1 MEVKLIAYTPNPD
14 KVCAI
19 AAKNCIS
26 QEIPEDVENLNSL
39 THAMRS
45 GHTSVAENASF
56 TFSIEG
62 VSRVLETQLVRHRI
76 GASFAIQ
83 SGRYNTRDPTNYVIP
98 FDTEGLDE
106 LLTEFNNALRN
117 LDDYLKEKGINAEER
132 RYFYP
137 QGLKTNIIMTMNG
150 RELLHWLSL
159 RLCTRA
165 QKEHRE
171 LAEKM
176 LALVKP
182 VAPVLFANAGPS
194 CRQLLYCPEENG
206 CGAYPKITDM
216 YVRVKLDDSVPDCKT
231 CKKGFVKWE
240 APEGD

>member
-1 MEVKLIAYTPNPD
+1 MKVKLIAYTPNPD

-19 AAKNCIS
+19 AAKNCVS
-26 QEIPEDVENLNSL
+26 QEIPEDIESLNSL
-39 THAMRS
+39 IHAMNS
-45 GHTSVAENASF
+45 GHTRVAENASF

-83 SGRYNTRDPTNYVIP
+83 SGRYNARDPTNYVIP
-98 FDTEGLDE
+98 FDIDDLYDE
-106 LLTEFNNALRN
+106 HFILFDYALRD
-117 LDDYLKEKGINAEER
+117 LDNYLKENGIKEEDR

-171 LAEKM
+171 LAEKI
-176 LALVKP
+176 LELVKEVSP
-182 VAPVLFANAGPS
+182 TIFEDAGPR
-194 CRQLLYCPEENG
+194 CEQLGYCPEAKG
-206 CGAYPKITDM
+206 CGRMPKREVDGWPSSI
-216 YVRVKLDDSVPDCKT
+216 V
-231 CKKGFVKWE
+231 
-240 APEGD
+240 